1 MSSELRVDKII
12 PTGGVPTGGGGGVIQ
27 VVQKLFTSTF
37 ISNVYPYTDVTGF
50 TADITPKFSTS
61 KILCFG
67 HIAGMGTSNTRALYR
82 LLRTISGGSGVPL
95 GEGNDNIGNWSSANI
110 TTNAEW
116 TSLRW
121 FCCGTSHNK
130 SVGSNG
136 VFKVYNNGSLR
147 STRTQTFDVSG
158 YGDIN
163 SMAFNGSSGNTVR
176 MGAVSLYNRVLT
188 DLEFEQNF
196 NALKGRYGY

>member
-95 GEGNDNIGNWSSANI
+95 GEGNDNIGNRAPCLGTIYTSDDNSAETFGYTVLDSPATTNSINYKIQISNGNNSDQSYINRSSAW
-110 TTNAEW
+110 TNSYAHGAPAS
-116 TSLRW
+116 SL
-121 FCCGTSHNK
+121 TLMEIS
-130 SVGSNG
+130 
-136 VFKVYNNGSLR
+136 
-147 STRTQTFDVSG
+147 
-158 YGDIN
+158 
-163 SMAFNGSSGNTVR
+163 A
-176 MGAVSLYNRVLT
+176 
-188 DLEFEQNF
+188 
-196 NALKGRYGY
+196 

>member
-61 KILCFG
+61 KILCIG

-95 GEGNDNIGNWSSANI
+95 GEGTGRIGNRAPCIGTIYTTDSESPVTFGYTVLDSPATTSSINYKMQI
-110 TTNAEW
+110 
-116 TSLRW
+116 
-121 FCCGTSHNK
+121 
-130 SVGSNG
+130 SNG
-136 VFKVYNNGSLR
+136 NNSDSSYLNR
-147 STRTQTFDVSG
+147 ASNWS
-158 YGDIN
+158 N
-163 SMAFNGSSGNTVR
+163 SYAHGAPASSITL
-176 MGAVSLYNRVLT
+176 MELSA
-188 DLEFEQNF
+188 
-196 NALKGRYGY
+196 